1 MLRACWRGWRF
12 ARIDWTLLERTRK
25 TTMSPWNYTQRLRQQ
40 REQLIE
46 TFWSSITQ
54 KQRRKVLARLL
65 ILFLTIFWHR
75 RSGAACVWVVLPPR
89 VLFISKAKIEEWE
102 NSLLGSCFLKYHFW
116 WKSGINS
123 ERKWDY
129 LGNVMWRYCN
139 DFWRKM
145 GGVPA
150 QQSWSVVTGKIINR
164 LKCTCLLPFRVLIFF
179 VNEKERNSEGLQR
192 FVSDTCRYC
201 SKRSWVSYCW
211 LTLLIVFTI

>member
-1 MLRACWRGWRF
+1 M
-12 ARIDWTLLERTRK
+12 RI
-25 TTMSPWNYTQRLRQQ
+25 
-40 REQLIE
+40 
-46 TFWSSITQ
+46 ITSVSQ
-54 KQRRKVLARLL
+54 
-65 ILFLTIFWHR
+65 IILTIIQYNSYVDGKLSKCAQNHLNAKEEIR
-75 RSGAACVWVVLPPR
+75 RVVL
-89 VLFISKAKIEEWE
+89 EEWE

-150 QQSWSVVTGKIINR
+150 QQSWSVVTGQIINR